1 MAETV
6 FATKGNLMTV
16 KNSLKLSTQ
25 GYELLDKKRTILI
38 NEMMRLIKVA
48 DKIQSQ
54 IDSTFTKAYQALQK
68 ANVVEGISMVRQ
80 ISQAIPV
87 DNSISIR
94 FRSVMGVEIP
104 EISYKEQHI
113 SPTYG
118 FMGVVIALD
127 EAYVHFEQVRRLTL
141 QLAEIETAVY
151 RLAVNIKKTQK
162 RANALKNM
170 IIPRY
175 ETIVH
180 DITNV
185 LEEKDREE
193 FTRLKVIKKQKGG
206 SHVG

>member
-1 MAETV
+1 MAVTSV
-6 FATKGNLMTV
+6 FATKGNLIVT
-16 KNSLKLSTQ
+16 KNSLKLSKQ

-48 DKIQSQ
+48 DKIQSN
-54 IDSTFTKAYQALQK
+54 IDSTFTKAYQALQN
-68 ANVVEGISMVRQ
+68 ANIVEGISMVRQ
-80 ISQAIPV
+80 IAKAVPV
-87 DNSISIR
+87 DDSISIR

-104 EISYKEQHI
+104 EISYSEQALA
-113 SPTYG
+113 PTYG

-127 EAYVHFEQVRRLTL
+127 EAYQHFENVRRLTI

-162 RANALKNM
+162 RANALKNI

-175 ETIVH
+175 EEIVSN
-180 DITNV
+180 ITNV

-193 FTRLKVIKKQKGG
+193 FTRLKVIKRQKGG
-206 SHVG
+206 S